1 LKSAFIRGKKI
12 SYNKNMADIT
22 IEINK
27 NKYKIVI
34 NRDRWEKLAADL
46 GLYNEEF
53 IKSVKR
59 GLRDYKKKRI
69 YMIRIN
75 PRYYPRLSVER

>member
-1 LKSAFIRGKKI
+1 VFIRGKKI

-34 NRDRWEKLAADL
+34 NRDRWEKLAVDL
-46 GLYNEEF
+46 GLYN
-53 IKSVKR
+53 
-59 GLRDYKKKRI
+59 
-69 YMIRIN
+69 
-75 PRYYPRLSVER
+75 

>member
-1 LKSAFIRGKKI
+1 MS
-12 SYNKNMADIT
+12 DIK

-27 NKYKIVI
+27 NKFKIVI
-34 NRDRWEKLAADL
+34 DRERWEKLAGDL

-59 GLRDYKKKRI
+59 GLRDYKKKKI
-69 YMIRIN
+69 YKLKN
-75 PRYYPRLSVER
+75 LNV

>member
-1 LKSAFIRGKKI
+1 LFLKRKKI
-12 SYNKNMADIT
+12 SYNKNMADIK

-53 IKSVKR
+53 IKSVRR
-59 GLRDYKKKRI
+59 GLRDYRKKRV
-69 YMIRIN
+69 YKLKDLN
-75 PRYYPRLSVER
+75 V

>member
-1 LKSAFIRGKKI
+1 
-12 SYNKNMADIT
+12 MADIT

-59 GLRDYKKKRI
+59 GLRDYRNKRV
-69 YMIRIN
+69 YKLKDLN
-75 PRYYPRLSVER
+75 V

>member
-1 LKSAFIRGKKI
+1 
-12 SYNKNMADIT
+12 MADIT

-34 NRDRWEKLAADL
+34 DRDIWEKLAGDL
-46 GLYNEEF
+46 GFYNEEF

-59 GLRDYKKKRI
+59 GLRDYKNKRI
-69 YMIRIN
+69 YKLKDLN
-75 PRYYPRLSVER
+75 V

>member
-1 LKSAFIRGKKI
+1 LKI

-34 NRDRWEKLAADL
+34 NRDRWEKLAGDL

-59 GLRDYKKKRI
+59 GLNDYKKKRV
-69 YMIRIN
+69 YKLKDLN
-75 PRYYPRLSVER
+75 V

>member
-1 LKSAFIRGKKI
+1 VFIRGKKI

-34 NRDRWEKLAADL
+34 NRDRWEKLAVDL

-59 GLRDYKKKRI
+59 GLRDYKKKRV
-69 YMIRIN
+69 YMIRVN

>member
-1 LKSAFIRGKKI
+1 LFLKKKKI
-12 SYNKNMADIT
+12 SYNKNMADIK

-53 IKSVKR
+53 IKSVRR
-59 GLRDYKKKRI
+59 GLRDYRKKRV
-69 YMIRIN
+69 YKLKDLN
-75 PRYYPRLSVER
+75 V

>member
-1 LKSAFIRGKKI
+1 
-12 SYNKNMADIT
+12 MADIT

-34 NRDRWEKLAADL
+34 NKDRWEKLTADL

-59 GLRDYKKKRI
+59 GLRDYKKKRVH
-69 YMIRIN
+69 MIRVN
-75 PRYYPRLSVER
+75 PRYYPRSSVVT

>member
-1 LKSAFIRGKKI
+1 ML
-12 SYNKNMADIT
+12 YNKNMTDIK

-59 GLRDYKKKRI
+59 GLKYYKKKRV
-69 YMIRIN
+69 YKLKDLN
-75 PRYYPRLSVER
+75 V

>member
-1 LKSAFIRGKKI
+1 ML
-12 SYNKNMADIT
+12 YNKNMTDIK

-59 GLRDYKKKRI
+59 GLKDYKKKRV
-69 YMIRIN
+69 YKLKDLN
-75 PRYYPRLSVER
+75 V

>member
-1 LKSAFIRGKKI
+1 
-12 SYNKNMADIT
+12 MADIK

-53 IKSVKR
+53 IKSVER
-59 GLRDYKKKRI
+59 GLKDYKKKRI
-69 YMIRIN
+69 YKLKDLN
-75 PRYYPRLSVER
+75 V